1 MLSRI
6 ELVYDQTCPNV
17 DAAREEIRSALETAG
32 LPSEWVE
39 WDREADDSPDR
50 VRNYGSPTV
59 LVDGVDVSGAGS
71 EADANCCRVYVTED
85 GFGRAPSAP
94 SIERALTTS

>member
-1 MLSRI
+1 MSRI

-17 DAAREEIRSALETAG
+17 DAAREEIRSALEAAG

-85 GFGRAPSAP
+85 GFGRAPSAQ

>member
-1 MLSRI
+1 MSRV

-17 DAAREEIRSALETAG
+17 EAAREEIRSALAATG
-32 LPSEWVE
+32 LSGEWVE
-39 WDREADDSPDR
+39 WDREADDSPDQ
-50 VRNYGSPTV
+50 VRSYGSPTV

-85 GFGRAPSAP
+85 GFGRAPSARK
-94 SIERALTTS
+94 IQQALTTS

>member
-1 MLSRI
+1 MSRI

-17 DAAREEIRSALETAG
+17 DAAREEIRSALEAAG
-32 LPSEWVE
+32 LPSDWVE

-50 VRNYGSPTV
+50 VRNFGSPTV

-85 GFGRAPSAP
+85 GFGRAPSAQKIQQ
-94 SIERALTTS
+94 SLTTF

>member
-1 MLSRI
+1 MSRV
-6 ELVYDQTCPNV
+6 ELVYDRTCPNV
-17 DAAREEIRSALETAG
+17 DAAREEIRSALAAAG
-32 LPSEWVE
+32 LSGEWVE

-50 VRNYGSPTV
+50 VRRYGSPTV

-85 GFGRAPSAP
+85 GFGRAPSARR
-94 SIERALTTS
+94 IQQALATS